1 MATVAWTPNI
11 ARAVNEREY
20 ERELDNFVNA
30 YLPGGMVSDAQVV
43 EDAEGLWLVARVW
56 SFDTR
61 SFEFQRA
68 QLPEGVQL
76 P

>member
-1 MATVAWTPNI
+1 MPTVIWTPNI
-11 ARAVNEREY
+11 ARAVNEREH
-20 ERELDNFVNA
+20 ERELDGFLNA
-30 YLPGGMVSDAQVV
+30 YLPGAMVAGAQVV
-43 EDAEGLWLVARVW
+43 DDDEGWWLVARVW

-61 SFEFQRA
+61 RFEFQRA